1 VAVFWN
7 NYKELIFAPNPLF
20 PELVSLGASGS
31 DWLYSIARYPGRATE
46 KWPYEPGVTAPDE
59 EFSSYLENFVWSRI
73 VAFYEFCHPRA
84 DLFLSRNAELVK
96 RLEHSPF
103 AFGILESYG
112 EKHPSREDMFAEF
125 LIFGMTYAHLLDEF
139 GEEVTE
145 SFRKT
150 MEDKAGFTMS
160 NVVGRQL
167 HLYLKASKEGRAM
180 KFEDELAEISAQNR
194 QHLLDRAL
202 SVN

>member
-1 VAVFWN
+1 
-7 NYKELIFAPNPLF
+7 
-20 PELVSLGASGS
+20 
-31 DWLYSIARYPGRATE
+31 
-46 KWPYEPGVTAPDE
+46 
-59 EFSSYLENFVWSRI
+59 
-73 VAFYEFCHPRA
+73 
-84 DLFLSRNAELVK
+84 
-96 RLEHSPF
+96 
-103 AFGILESYG
+103 
-112 EKHPSREDMFAEF
+112 MFAEF

-167 HLYLKASKEGRAM
+167 HLYQKASKEGRAM

>member
-1 VAVFWN
+1 MAVFWN

-84 DLFLSRNAELVK
+84 DLFLSRDAELVK

-103 AFGILESYG
+103 ALGILESYG
-112 EKHPSREDMFAEF
+112 EKYPSREDMFAEF
-125 LIFGMTYAHLLDEF
+125 LIFGTTYAHLLDEF
-139 GEEVTE
+139 GEEVAE

-150 MEDKAGFTMS
+150 MEDKAGFKMS

-167 HLYLKASKEGRAM
+167 HLY
-180 KFEDELAEISAQNR
+180 
-194 QHLLDRAL
+194 
-202 SVN
+202 